1 MPSGYEDSSNSRP
14 LILIVD
20 DEPDLIT
27 LLKKLFEREQ
37 YKVATARDG
46 EEAIW
51 VLRRGIGQG
60 HRILVILDLMLPVRT
75 GFELCQ
81 FIRSNTELRGTPI
94 LAISAQ
100 AGTEVKVRALED
112 GADDFMEKPFSSRE
126 LLARVNALVRRCQK
140 VDSRDMQPIRFSF
153 GPLVVDTQ
161 RREVLL
167 EGIEISLTRLEFQIL
182 HYFILHQGV
191 VVRKDELVEVLWDE
205 SDPVGDDNLKVHV
218 HALRRKLGDQANKPR
233 FIETLRGFG
242 YRFKNKWD
250 TSPTDHGS
258 RI

>member
-1 MPSGYEDSSNSRP
+1 MQTHCVDSSSLKP

-27 LLKKLFEREQ
+27 LLKRVFEREKYQ
-37 YKVATARDG
+37 VATAREG

-51 VLRRGIGQG
+51 VLRRSIGQDL
-60 HRILVILDLMLPVRT
+60 RILVILDLMLPVRT
-75 GFELCQ
+75 GFEICR
-81 FIRSNTELRGTPI
+81 FIRSTPELSGTPV

-100 AGTEVKVRALED
+100 AGTEVKVRALEE
-112 GADDFMEKPFSSRE
+112 GADDFLEKPFSTRE
-126 LLARVNALVRRCQK
+126 LLARVNALIRRCQK
-140 VDSRDMQPIRFSF
+140 VDSRDMQPIRFLF

-161 RREVLL
+161 RREILL
-167 EGIEISLTRLEFQIL
+167 EGKEIFLTRLEFQIL

-191 VVRKDELVEVLWDE
+191 VVRKDELIEFLWNE
-205 SDPVGDDNLKVHV
+205 SEPVGDDNLKVHV
-218 HALRRKLGDQANKPR
+218 HALRRKLGDQASKPR

-242 YRFKNKWD
+242 YRFKNRWD
-250 TSPTDHGS
+250 ASLTNHGS